1 MPRRLRTCTS
11 QLRAPVLQPVPH
23 RPSLIKRMGLTCARH
38 GAASPPTCRAPRMV
52 SDHQGPPHHPPLHR
66 TKRTEAA
73 SSPSPLP
80 HSAPVIA
87 AAAGSLTGKLRA
99 GSADAHMEGSRV
111 DLRP

>member
-1 MPRRLRTCTS
+1 
-11 QLRAPVLQPVPH
+11 
-23 RPSLIKRMGLTCARH
+23 MGLTCARH

-99 GSADAHMEGSRV
+99 GSADARMEGSRV